1 MDNRDL
7 LLFLLN
13 SIKNHPNDQ
22 ELGKY
27 IRTHTHRFLGEFEK
41 ENEEIDILTDE
52 ELALLV
58 SLKNIR

>member
-7 LLFLLN
+7 LLFLLE
-13 SIKNHPNDQ
+13 SIKTYPNDQ

-27 IRTHTHRFLGEFEK
+27 IRTHTYRFVGEFEK
-41 ENEEIDILTDE
+41 ENREIEELTDE
-52 ELALLV
+52 EIALLS

>member
-7 LLFLLN
+7 LLFLLD
-13 SIKNHPNDQ
+13 SIKAYPNDQ

-41 ENEEIDILTDE
+41 ENREIEKLTDE
-52 ELALLV
+52 ELALLT